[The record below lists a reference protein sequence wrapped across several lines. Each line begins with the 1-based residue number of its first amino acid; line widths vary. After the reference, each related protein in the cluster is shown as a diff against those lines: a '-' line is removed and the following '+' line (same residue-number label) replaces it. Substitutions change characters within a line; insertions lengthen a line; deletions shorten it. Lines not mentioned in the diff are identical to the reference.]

1 MNTRHTLRPAR
12 PGLSLPSCRTFEKQN
27 CENVCQCHGHGVCP
41 RPLRVYGVCVG
52 GVEVGWGGV
61 QGVACWQV
69 QHRTTKDF
77 DLKHNNKEPR
87 MSLIAGLFY
96 VLDRPNTPRHLPCGT
111 YPASLPSAHDLF

>member
-12 PGLSLPSCRTFEKQN
+12 PGPSLPSCRTFEKQN

-69 QHRTTKDF
+69 QNRTTKDF
-77 DLKHNNKEPR
+77 DLKHNKISFKEK
-87 MSLIAGLFY
+87 LKQLALNLFGWEIGY
-96 VLDRPNTPRHLPCGT
+96 KNYRKI
-111 YPASLPSAHDLF
+111 